1 MVIFL
6 ALLTGCDNKRE
17 DNKNQYL
24 AMKSSLIEQNDYVS
38 LDDMVCDVVV
48 DVARLS
54 EEKLEYNVYL
64 FNPKESMYDM
74 KVIVIHNYY
83 TEEVFPTIGL
93 FDDDVDLV
101 NDGNEYIDFEDVE
114 RGTNVVS
121 LNGAIETTDNIDNL
135 DLEFKV
141 LIEFTDL
148 NGNKRDVYYKTT

>member
-1 MVIFL
+1 
-6 ALLTGCDNKRE
+6 
-17 DNKNQYL
+17 
-24 AMKSSLIEQNDYVS
+24 MKSSLIEQNDYVS